1 LLIKTGKKY
10 GGGTGGHYFDD
21 SLSRDFTYSHY
32 LNGMVAYTHDD
43 GLESY
48 EFHYISSHDNEG
60 QVQSGVH
67 GNRSLSN
74 MKMFDFDKGDKIYK
88 VEGQLINKTIVSTNG
103 TNLTISIITGLQF
116 FSESKMNSLSYNGPF
131 GEEFT
136 EEVPDYTLGYVT
148 GRSNQYI
155 EQLQFVWYRRPNTEH
170 KK

>member
-10 GGGTGGHYFDD
+10 GGGTDGEYFDD
-21 SLSRDFTYSHY
+21 SLSSDFTCSHY
-32 LNGMVAYTHDD
+32 LNGIFTYTHDD
-43 GLESY
+43 DLESY
-48 EFHYISSHDNEG
+48 EFHYNSSHDNENP
-60 QVQSGVH
+60 VQSRVH

-74 MKMFDFDKGDKIYK
+74 MRKFEFDKGDKINR
-88 VEGQLINKTIVSTNG
+88 VEGHIINKTIVSPNG

-116 FSESKMNSLSYNGPF
+116 FSDDDKNSLSYNGPL
-131 GEEFT
+131 GENFT
-136 EEVPDYTLGYVT
+136 EEVLDYTLGYVT